1 MPRFLTRNNQNATPI
16 AALIS
21 TTVAVQIL
29 LLLVLFVDDAL
40 DFMLKLDTALSLIPY
55 LLAAGY
61 ALKLTI
67 TRETY
72 AVEEERERR
81 RQRVI
86 AAIAVG
92 YALFLLYSAGVE
104 YLLLACI
111 VYAPGTL
118 LYLRARREQRLRAFN
133 PAEAVVCGLLTVAA
147 VAGVV
152 VISTGVLEI

>member
-1 MPRFLTRNNQNATPI
+1 M
-16 AALIS
+16 
-21 TTVAVQIL
+21 
-29 LLLVLFVDDAL
+29 LFVDDAL
-40 DFMLKLDTALSLIPY
+40 NFMLKLDTALSLIPY

-72 AVEEERERR
+72 TVEDERERG

-86 AAIAVG
+86 ATIAVV
-92 YALFLLYSAGVE
+92 YALFLLYSAGLE

-118 LYLRARREQRLRAFN
+118 LYLLARREQRLRAFH
-133 PAEAVVCGLLTVAA
+133 PAEAVVCGLLTVSA
-147 VAGVV
+147 VVGIV
-152 VISTGVLEI
+152 VISTGVLEV

>member
-1 MPRFLTRNNQNATPI
+1 M
-16 AALIS
+16 
-21 TTVAVQIL
+21 
-29 LLLVLFVDDAL
+29 LFVDDAL

-61 ALKLTI
+61 AFKLTV

-72 AVEEERERR
+72 GSADDRERGK
-81 RQRVI
+81 QQVI
-86 AAIAVG
+86 AFIAVV

-118 LYLRARREQRLRAFN
+118 LYLAARREQGLRAFN
-133 PAEAVVCGLLTVAA
+133 RAEAAACGLLSVAA
-147 VAGVV
+147 VVGIV